1 MAGRRNPFEEI
12 EEMMNRMSR
21 QFEESMG
28 RSELGQLTGREG
40 GAAVDVADRDDEL
53 VVTADLPGFTTE
65 EIDLTLRGDELRI
78 DAEHEQETEEGGER
92 DEGRYIRKERRHQ
105 SVSRSVTLPEEVDEE
120 NVSAEYR
127 NGVLTV
133 TLPKTH
139 GGKDDSHRIDIS

>member
-1 MAGRRNPFEEI
+1 
-12 EEMMNRMSR
+12 MMNRMSR